1 MQDTTSGPMF
11 GGMSHEGTEHAERT
25 SHKAEDAVNKVAEAT
40 ASTVRE
46 VGMKGEQ
53 MRQQWLTTQDALVGS
68 ARECVRTHPL
78 ASVGIAAVVGLLL
91 SRFTR

>member
-1 MQDTTSGPMF
+1 MQETTTGPMF
-11 GGMSHEGTEHAERT
+11 GGLSREGTEHAERP
-25 SHKAEDAVNKVAEAT
+25 SHKAEDAVNRVAEAT

-53 MRQQWLTTQDALVGS
+53 MRQQWLTTQDALVAS
-68 ARECVRTHPL
+68 ARECVRTHPF
-78 ASVGIAAVVGLLL
+78 ASVAVAAVAGLLF